1 MTRELLAVPSELE
14 IHSTSC
20 EERGARGQAA
30 QLDRKN
36 RKALLDKIQQPT
48 HEEAMQIAMAFID
61 GRAGT
66 TARTTT
72 WLA

>member
-1 MTRELLAVPSELE
+1 
-14 IHSTSC
+14 
-20 EERGARGQAA
+20 
-30 QLDRKN
+30 
-36 RKALLDKIQQPT
+36 LLDKIQQPT

>member
-1 MTRELLAVPSELE
+1 VKNAALGVRQPSW
-14 IHSTSC
+14 I
-20 EERGARGQAA
+20 G
-30 QLDRKN
+30 KN